1 MRSRYKAKQT
11 LASALT
17 ANWLIIMA
25 SITGATM
32 GAAAG
37 HAADESYT
45 TSTEDA
51 KGSTWSVV
59 VGAGGAYA
67 PDYEGSDDYEFQ
79 PFPFV
84 SIVYDDFVFIN
95 GTSVGINLLDFDGLK
110 AGPIARYGFGRD
122 EDDNNALDGLDDVD
136 DSIEVGGF
144 VNYEIGIWSA
154 GLTVMQDVGGGH
166 EGLVAEATTGVS
178 VPLTDNLTSSLEGSA
193 TWASGDYMET
203 YFGISPKQSA
213 RSGLEEF
220 DADAGFK
227 DVAVTLGLNYMF
239 TESIALSGRAQYKRL
254 LEDAAESPIVD
265 DKGSADQ
272 FFGGLFLTYR
282 FR

>member
-136 DSIEVGGF
+136 DSIEVG
-144 VNYEIGIWSA
+144 IWSA

-178 VPLTDNLTSSLEGSA
+178 VPLTDSLSSSLEGSA
-193 TWASGDYMET
+193 TWASSDYMET
-203 YFGISPKQSA
+203 YFGISSKQSA
-213 RSGLEEF
+213 ESGLEQF

-239 TESIALSGRAQYKRL
+239 TESIGLSGRAQYKRL
-254 LEDAAESPIVD
+254 LEDAAESPIVED
-265 DKGSADQ
+265 EGSADQ